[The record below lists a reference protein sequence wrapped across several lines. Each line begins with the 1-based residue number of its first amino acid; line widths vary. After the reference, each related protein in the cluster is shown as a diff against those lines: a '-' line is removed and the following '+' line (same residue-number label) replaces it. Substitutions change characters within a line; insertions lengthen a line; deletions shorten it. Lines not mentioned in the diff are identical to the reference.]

1 MTPDLR
7 RHQTSDPVARITQ
20 WTVSIGVV
28 SFAAGFFGPIFLST
42 SNLGPLLGIFVTG
55 PLGVLA
61 GALVGALRVA
71 KNSGRLSI
79 VCIGTVWVMTLLY
92 TLGMLGLSTT
102 AAVPAVPV
110 QFLVIA
116 SSIFLFYK
124 RDISVQLPDGLRRS
138 GPIAVAAQVAVLVMT
153 LFLPVISPWWIP
165 TGARHAAAAPLPSF
179 AFILDGR
186 FAAGHHFPEFAV
198 NRGEL
203 ASEWIITAI
212 VAIGLGLLMQSLR
225 PRPTL

>member
-1 MTPDLR
+1 M
-7 RHQTSDPVARITQ
+7 
-20 WTVSIGVV
+20 
-28 SFAAGFFGPIFLST
+28 
-42 SNLGPLLGIFVTG
+42 
-55 PLGVLA
+55 
-61 GALVGALRVA
+61 A
-71 KNSGRLSI
+71 KDSGRLSI